1 MKHHYIRNYIATAL
15 LLCSGL
21 SATAQTPLINS
32 EYRYARGAT
41 MAFVRMTFSSNGAK
55 IKERGVCCSENATPT
70 VEDIK
75 ATQETQITKAG
86 PIYWLKELKPGT
98 KYYMRGF
105 VTTDDGK
112 TYYGEPKKFY
122 TIPKG
127 TINLTMRDGGDAATY
142 NRIKTASETAK
153 YWWENLTEMKYFS
166 PSVGYESGTPT
177 ADCSYG
183 GWVRVGPNQSY
194 QRCGTIMHEWL
205 HGVGV
210 IPWADTEWAR
220 FNLRAGTSN
229 AAGYATGSGLWL
241 GDRVTEVLTFLENK
255 ETHLNGDYQHMW
267 PYGINGA
274 SEDDGTDILYI
285 GNSLVCQALGEDGL
299 QLTKKEFAQ
308 PYYALEQEDNEKFY
322 IKNESA
328 ERGRYTS
335 YLMPKADGTLR
346 LVEMAED
353 QALANDSAAWTTTF
367 TPNNQYYQIRNV
379 ATGRYISFNGTAFTT
394 VERTSPVSPENMQ
407 LMRGR
412 VSKEDQYGYWIV
424 SPAENWTPKCL
435 NAYPTGNVNSQTFNI
450 ANSAESQRWL
460 IMKEEALK
468 EFSKQSV
475 KAAKVIFANLY
486 IQANTLL
493 NTSHIETVVGADDTF
508 RSVINT
514 TNNEVGSAER
524 VSDVFAVKDRL
535 MNAIMTF
542 LSQVSV
548 AYDSKPFDLTF
559 LMTNPGLDVNTEGWS
574 ENATVNFSC
583 AEFYQKTFDFNQ
595 TLEGLPAGTYKV
607 SAQAFQRP
615 GTSTD
620 SYNDY
625 SNGNNKVNAVLY
637 AGSNEKKICHIAE
650 GAQTRSIGGTE
661 SNVGGKYFPNNME
674 AASIYFK
681 QNLYQNE
688 LVFTTA
694 QNGDLKIGLKSPQMD
709 SNYWV
714 IFDNFHF
721 YSFGQVETAVKG
733 IKVNNSNSEQK
744 IFTLDGRRLT
754 NNYKLKPGIYVING
768 KKTIVK

>member
-1 MKHHYIRNYIATAL
+1 MKHLYIRNYIATAL

-21 SATAQTPLINS
+21 SATAQTPVISS

-75 ATQETQITKAG
+75 ATQETQITKSG

-127 TINLTMRDGGDAATY
+127 TINLTMRNGGDDATY

-210 IPWADTEWAR
+210 IPWAETEWAR

-274 SEDDGTDILYI
+274 NEDDGTDILYI

-335 YLMPKADGTLR
+335 YLMPKADGSLH
-346 LVEMAED
+346 LVELTED

-367 TPNNQYYQIRNV
+367 TPSNQYYQIRNV

-435 NAYPTGNVNSQTFNI
+435 NAYPTGIVNSQTFNI

-460 IMKEEALK
+460 IMKEAALK

-475 KAAKVIFANLY
+475 KAAKVIYANLY
-486 IQANTLL
+486 IQANALL

-559 LMTNPGLDVNTEGWS
+559 LMTNPELNVNTEGWS

-607 SAQAFQRP
+607 SVQAFQRP

-674 AASIYFK
+674 AASLYFK

-721 YSFGQVETAVKG
+721 YSFGQVETTVKG